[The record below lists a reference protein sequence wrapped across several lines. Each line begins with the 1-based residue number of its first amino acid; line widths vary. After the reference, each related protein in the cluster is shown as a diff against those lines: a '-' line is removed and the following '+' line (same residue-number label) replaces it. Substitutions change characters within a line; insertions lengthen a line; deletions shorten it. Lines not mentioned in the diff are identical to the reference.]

1 MASSRRE
8 RATYRHRA
16 GIWAAV
22 GLAMF
27 GAATIHI
34 GCSSDE
40 RPRGVGSL
48 PVPGLDGG
56 DDFEAGFGGS
66 GPPLPDASG
75 YCGNEVHQLIF
86 DAPNLYFVLDA
97 SGSMSE
103 AAPGGGN
110 RYDAVR
116 VAVVNLV
123 RNLGPRA
130 KVGAAVLPKKGGA
143 DDCVAGEEVFPVTQ
157 GDPITGQD
165 GPTTTGI
172 RLSTITN
179 PKGGTPV
186 SATIEGLTPGLLG
199 LSGETYVVIATD
211 GGPNCNNTASCTAA
225 GCMLNIEGNPA
236 CDPAVNCC
244 APGQVGGPSFCVDQ
258 AATVAAIEKLAAAGL
273 HVVVLGIPGS
283 ETYANVLDAMAIAG
297 GVPRPDTPK
306 YYRVDQLDELGP
318 VLAEIAKVAV
328 TCDFTLADP
337 PQETGFTNVYLDGQV
352 LTYNVPG
359 GWVWMPPATVR
370 LLGDACDRV
379 LSGKVVNVQ
388 IVSGC
393 PTEVPK

>member
-1 MASSRRE
+1 MAFSRRG
-8 RATYRHRA
+8 RATFGHRA
-16 GIWAAV
+16 GIWAAF

-27 GAATIHI
+27 GAATIDI
-34 GCSSDE
+34 GCSSDD

-48 PVPGLDGG
+48 PVPVPEAG
-56 DDFEAGFGGS
+56 DEFEAGIGGN
-66 GPPLPDASG
+66 GPPLPDAGG
-75 YCGNEVHQLIF
+75 YCGNEVHQLIV

-103 AAPGGGN
+103 AAPSGGN

-116 VAVVNLV
+116 IAIVNLV
-123 RNLGPRA
+123 RNLGPLA
-130 KVGAAVLPKKGGA
+130 KVGAAVLPKKGSGSE
-143 DDCVAGEEVFPVTQ
+143 CVAGEEVFPVTQ
-157 GDPITGQD
+157 GDPITGSD

-179 PKGGTPV
+179 PTGGTPV
-186 SATIEGLTPGLLG
+186 SATITNLTPTLLG

-211 GGPNCNNTASCTAA
+211 GGPNCNDTATCDASS
-225 GCMLNIEGNPA
+225 CMLNVEHHPA
-236 CDPAVNCC
+236 CNPVLNCC

-258 AATVAAIEKLAAAGL
+258 VATIDAIEKLVAGGL
-273 HVVVLGIPGS
+273 HVAVLGIPGS
-283 ETYANVLDAMAIAG
+283 ETYAAVLDAMAVAG
-297 GVPRPDTPK
+297 GLSRPTSPK

-328 TCDFTLADP
+328 TCDFTLTDP
-337 PQETGFTNVYLDGQV
+337 PQEAGFTNVYLDGKV

-359 GWVWMPPATVR
+359 GWVWKPPATVR

-379 LSGKVVNVQ
+379 LAGKVVNVQ

-393 PTEVPK
+393 PTEMPK